1 MCANPYYD
9 NDKKKV
15 KAIETSEILFSC
27 LRFLVNALQDLFYSQ
42 NSGGKINLKLW
53 DKGVPRSGLWGT
65 DYIYFYDLS
74 CLSFGIKEIKNHV
87 LRLTANVRFKF
98 RISQLGN

>member
-1 MCANPYYD
+1 MEHFPWRAKIETPFRMCANPYYD

-42 NSGGKINLKLW
+42 NSGGKINLKTV
-53 DKGVPRSGLWGT
+53 GQGS
-65 DYIYFYDLS
+65 S
-74 CLSFGIKEIKNHV
+74 S
-87 LRLTANVRFKF
+87 LRVM
-98 RISQLGN
+98 GY